1 MAIKKKTTTEDLNA
15 ELTQETSNVF
25 DDVTNNVTE
34 DVTEDVTTY
43 EKKNVQEKEEAIPLS
58 LVQRMMKEVEDRL
71 TNQFTSQISKLKSAA
86 KRSTLDEDLDY
97 VAELEDDWL
106 DQPVVFF
113 AFSFNFSIHGDKKK
127 GVEDTPPYGAVR
139 FAPLIRTKRKGQ
151 KGVQVISV
159 SSVKVQSK
167 QLVDYLRGHSQFGI
181 AFYENMGSA
190 INVDSTWAQKMIEAQ
205 QSISR
210 LSDMQVIARAKQE
223 NISIT
228 QSPEGMRKQLIELQ
242 AKRSIA
248 QQERMLY
255 GSIKNSTVD
264 KSSNRAIIEKTIG

>member
-1 MAIKKKTTTEDLNA
+1 
-15 ELTQETSNVF
+15 
-25 DDVTNNVTE
+25 
-34 DVTEDVTTY
+34 
-43 EKKNVQEKEEAIPLS
+43 
-58 LVQRMMKEVEDRL
+58 
-71 TNQFTSQISKLKSAA
+71 
-86 KRSTLDEDLDY
+86 
-97 VAELEDDWL
+97 
-106 DQPVVFF
+106 
-113 AFSFNFSIHGDKKK
+113 
-127 GVEDTPPYGAVR
+127 
-139 FAPLIRTKRKGQ
+139 
-151 KGVQVISV
+151 
-159 SSVKVQSK
+159 
-167 QLVDYLRGHSQFGI
+167 
-181 AFYENMGSA
+181 MGSA